1 MEGQDRKSREQQD
14 RRCAAAKRTR
24 IFGGV
29 PCGFS
34 SVLGAAWYVRRNG
47 AVKSS
52 RPPQQAGG
60 DCSLTVGRQGRD
72 EPSAATPGRVS
83 VEGTA
88 AAAHHRHRPRR
99 ICCLRLPL
107 QSPIMSCG
115 RDSLVRPSQSFFSFS
130 LSVCKLVYYLV
141 ISWTTPAEPK
151 REVAFGEP
159 WPQHGGRC
167 SRRRRLTRWMA
178 VACALEPLALLCL
191 SSSTKKK
198 LPRPVAL
205 ELRFL
210 FFFF

>member
-99 ICCLRLPL
+99 ICCLRLPAAITNHVMWPRFI
-107 QSPIMSCG
+107 SPCQV
-115 RDSLVRPSQSFFSFS
+115 SLFFPS
-130 LSVCKLVYYLV
+130 LSQFV
-141 ISWTTPAEPK
+141 
-151 REVAFGEP
+151 
-159 WPQHGGRC
+159 
-167 SRRRRLTRWMA
+167 
-178 VACALEPLALLCL
+178 
-191 SSSTKKK
+191 SSFTI
-198 LPRPVAL
+198 
-205 ELRFL
+205 
-210 FFFF
+210 